1 MKTFLFAVLAIA
13 AVTALPYGNDPDYAM
28 VPDGEGNFKLVNIH
42 EDPEPESFF
51 DAPTDTVFLL
61 FTRSNPL
68 VGHSLEIGNLESLTS
83 SRFNPAHPT
92 R

>member
-1 MKTFLFAVLAIA
+1 MKTFLFAFLAIA

-28 VPDGEGNFKLVNIH
+28 VPDGQGNFKLVNIK

-61 FTRSNPL
+61 FTRSNS
-68 VGHSLEIGNLESLTS
+68 VGHRLEIGNQESLTS